1 MLRFQDIKDLQRPL
15 QGHNFVRFRTAFGQ
29 NYVML
34 FGIYRKVLFV
44 AKKLSR
50 PNSGRVSKSYSKC
63 FRLLTEFYIP
73 QHEWDAGN
81 FVQILEQFGP
91 DFSDLFLQIVS
102 GIMNHPGFLACVE
115 GSRRWFREGEQ
126 LGLNPDRS
134 SPYQQIT
141 IYKTLRV
148 INSLAGMVVRPN
160 LIGWFF
166 ASS

>member
-1 MLRFQDIKDLQRPL
+1 MLIFQDIKNLQRML
-15 QGHNFVRFRTAFGQ
+15 QGHNFVRLRNAFGQ

-34 FGIYRKVLFV
+34 FSIYRNVLFV

-50 PNSGRVSKSYSKC
+50 PESGRTSKSYSKC
-63 FRLLTEFYIP
+63 FRLLTEFYIS
-73 QHEWDAGN
+73 QHDWDAGN

-102 GIMNHPGFLACVE
+102 GIMNHPGFLEYVE
-115 GSRRWFREGEQ
+115 RQRRWFREGQQ
-126 LGLNPDRS
+126 LGLNPDRR

-148 INSLAGMVVRPN
+148 INSLAGMEVRPN
-160 LIGWFF
+160 LIG
-166 ASS
+166 

>member
-1 MLRFQDIKDLQRPL
+1 MLRFQDIKDLQRLL

-63 FRLLTEFYIP
+63 FRLLTEFYIS
-73 QHEWDAGN
+73 QHDWDAGN
-81 FVQILEQFGP
+81 FVQSLEEFDP
-91 DFSDLFLQIVS
+91 EFSQMFLQIIT
-102 GIMNHPGFLACVE
+102 GIMNHPRFSEYVE
-115 GSRRWFREGEQ
+115 GSRRWFRAGEQ

-141 IYKTLRV
+141 IYKTRS
-148 INSLAGMVVRPN
+148 IIDSFAGMVVRPN
-160 LIGWFF
+160 LIG
-166 ASS
+166 